1 MTVVRPLLVVA
12 GIAVALSGCAS
23 SGKSPLACVPI
34 VCSFV
39 GERPAPPPAPARVA
53 KAPARAPA
61 PPAAPPIQERLV
73 LRGVNFATNSAAI
86 DPASAVVLD
95 VAADQLRERPGLSV
109 VVEGHTDS
117 VGSDAY
123 NQGLSQRRADS
134 VLKYLVRK
142 GVPAERLRARGFGES
157 NPVASNDTADGR
169 AMNRRVELEIRQ

>member
-1 MTVVRPLLVVA
+1 M
-12 GIAVALSGCAS
+12 
-23 SGKSPLACVPI
+23 
-34 VCSFV
+34 
-39 GERPAPPPAPARVA
+39 
-53 KAPARAPA
+53 
-61 PPAAPPIQERLV
+61 
-73 LRGVNFATNSAAI
+73 LRGVNFSTNSAAI

-95 VAADQLRERPGLSV
+95 VAADQVRGRPGLSM

-134 VLKYLVRK
+134 VLKYLGRK
-142 GVPAERLRARGFGES
+142 GVPAERLTARGFGES